1 MSWIAVPRVRGGL
14 ATGLLLLLVVVSWM
28 GFRTSAQTPAAAG
41 RTIELVLDASGSM
54 NGKLPDG
61 RTKIDAARAAVRAF
75 LDALPAGT
83 RLAFRAYGH
92 QSPRE
97 KHDCNDTALVVP
109 FGNASTLKA
118 DVVAKAN
125 GMKAQGYTPI
135 TKVLE
140 IAAKDFTAAEKT
152 PRFIVLV
159 SDGKETCDGDPCAT
173 ARALQAAGVGIV
185 IHTIGFD
192 VDKAARTQ
200 LECVAK
206 ATGGTY
212 FDAPNAEL
220 LAAVIAKAAVQS
232 ANTVVAEKAGQGFLT
247 VKGAEL
253 HGHDVVDAAT
263 GKVVTHVGALK
274 ATVPL
279 PSGIY
284 NVKFG
289 NAWWKSVEIKAART
303 TVLEPGVLTVKGATQ
318 RGHRILDAET
328 GEQHGEVAASDT
340 SATLMPGTY
349 DVMFGTLVW
358 PGVKVDAGKPVELR
372 PAIVTVLGLSVNDVW
387 ILTADGR
394 QAAAVSALASTVAL
408 PAGNYTIKVGTASKA
423 FTAVEGETLTISF
436 K

>member
-1 MSWIAVPRVRGGL
+1 MSWIALPRFRAGL
-14 ATGLLLLLVVVSWM
+14 ATGFVLLLVFVAWM
-28 GFRTSAQTPAAAG
+28 EFRTSAQAPAATG

-61 RTKIDAARAAVRAF
+61 RTKMDAARAAVRAF

-97 KHDCNDTALVVP
+97 KHDCNDTALIAP
-109 FGNASTLKA
+109 FGDASALKA
-118 DVVAKAN
+118 DIVAKAT

-140 IAAKDFTAAEKT
+140 IAARDFTAAEKA
-152 PRFIVLV
+152 PKFIVLV

-185 IHTIGFD
+185 VHTIGFD

-220 LAAVIAKAAVQS
+220 LAAVIAKAAVQT
-232 ANTVVAEKAGQGFLT
+232 ATTVVAEKAGQGFLN

-253 HGHDVVDAAT
+253 HGHDVADAAT
-263 GKVVTHVGALK
+263 GKVVANIGALK
-274 ATVPL
+274 STVPL

-289 NAWWKSVEIKAART
+289 NAWWKSVEVKAGQT
-303 TVLEPGVLTVKGATQ
+303 TVLEPAVLTVKGATQ
-318 RGHRILDAET
+318 RGHKILDAET
-328 GEQHGEVAASDT
+328 GEQHGEVSASDT
-340 SATLMPGTY
+340 NATLMPGTY
-349 DVMFGTLVW
+349 DVLFEKLVW
-358 PGVKVDAGKPVELR
+358 PGVKLDSGKPVELR

-394 QAAAVSALASTVAL
+394 QAGAVSALASTIAL
-408 PAGNYTIKVGTASKA
+408 PAGSYAIKAGTASKT
-423 FTAVEGETLTISF
+423 FTVAEGEALTISF